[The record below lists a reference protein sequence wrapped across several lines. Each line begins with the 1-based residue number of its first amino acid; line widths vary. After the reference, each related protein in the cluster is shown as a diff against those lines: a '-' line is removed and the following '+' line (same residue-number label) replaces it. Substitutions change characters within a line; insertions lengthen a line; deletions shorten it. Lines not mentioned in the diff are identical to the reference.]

1 MVWYTDK
8 QTDGQILTDT
18 DRETDSSPQIFIAPG
33 TNVLDPNRMRG
44 CMLYR
49 VRLPVLRTIINLNVR
64 QTLF

>member
-8 QTDGQILTDT
+8 HTDVQTLTYT
-18 DRETDSSPQIFIAPG
+18 DRETDSSPQIFIAPE
-33 TNVLDPNRMRG
+33 TNVLEPNGMRG

-64 QTLF
+64 QKLF

>member
-8 QTDGQILTDT
+8 HTDGQILTDT
-18 DRETDSSPQIFIAPG
+18 DRETDSNPQIFIAPV
-33 TNVLDPNRMRG
+33 TNVLDPNGMRG

-64 QTLF
+64 QKLF